1 MSGRT
6 AEHTYAGGS
15 RVVAGRGR
23 TIFFLSPEGLSHGGE
38 KCRLS
43 FLGLLRVE
51 LGPERQV

>member
-1 MSGRT
+1 MSAGT

-15 RVVAGRGR
+15 RVVAGRK
-23 TIFFLSPEGLSHGGE
+23 IFFLSPEGLSHGGE
-38 KCRLS
+38 KHRLS